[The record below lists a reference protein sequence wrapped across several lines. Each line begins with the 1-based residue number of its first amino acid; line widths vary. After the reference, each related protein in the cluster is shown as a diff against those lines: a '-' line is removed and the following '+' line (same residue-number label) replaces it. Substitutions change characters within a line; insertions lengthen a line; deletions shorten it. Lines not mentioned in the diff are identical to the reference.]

1 MTYTDSSGISMLIT
15 LSRTLGQRADTLSVA
30 ALSAHY
36 EQVWRI
42 LGLEEVFP
50 VFPTVDAALQTPAA
64 GDVPGTAEEWANA

>member
-36 EQVWRI
+36 EQV
-42 LGLEEVFP
+42 
-50 VFPTVDAALQTPAA
+50 
-64 GDVPGTAEEWANA
+64 